1 MAIANQILIDT
12 TPKLQQMQTGI
23 DTQAVELAR
32 HYARD
37 MNAWEQ
43 AFEQEWR
50 AHSDTYVHGAS
61 EEIMAPYR
69 ERDEAIKNRHREM
82 YRSIFQRYATEKTRK
97 YGGPDAPLSAGFP
110 TKYSGIKSDTKACVE
125 VKSKSR
131 IEVTFDGHT
140 SVNDGLTR
148 FIILRVGDEW
158 RIDSFKYKFE
168 DEEKWINGI
177 L

>member
-1 MAIANQILIDT
+1 
-12 TPKLQQMQTGI
+12 MQTGI
-23 DTQAVELAR
+23 ESQAVELAR
-32 HYARD
+32 NYSLQ

-50 AHSDTYVHGAS
+50 AHSDTYVHRAS
-61 EEIMAPYR
+61 EEIMAQYR
-69 ERDEAIKNRHREM
+69 ELDEAIRNRHREI
-82 YRSIFQRYATEKTRK
+82 YRSIFQRYVTAKTRK

-110 TKYSGIKSDTKACVE
+110 TKYSGIKPDTRADVE
-125 VKSKSR
+125 IKSKSR
-131 IEVTFDGHT
+131 IEVTFNGHT

>member
-1 MAIANQILIDT
+1 M
-12 TPKLQQMQTGI
+12 PTGI
-23 DTQAVELAR
+23 EIQAVELAR
-32 HYARD
+32 NYALE
-37 MNAWEQ
+37 MNAWEK

-61 EEIMAPYR
+61 EEILAQYR
-69 ERDEAIKNRHREM
+69 ERDEFIRDRHREI

-97 YGGPDAPLSAGFP
+97 YGGPDAPPSAGFP
-110 TKYSGIKSDTKACVE
+110 TKYSGITSDTRADVE

-140 SVNDGLTR
+140 SVNDGFTR